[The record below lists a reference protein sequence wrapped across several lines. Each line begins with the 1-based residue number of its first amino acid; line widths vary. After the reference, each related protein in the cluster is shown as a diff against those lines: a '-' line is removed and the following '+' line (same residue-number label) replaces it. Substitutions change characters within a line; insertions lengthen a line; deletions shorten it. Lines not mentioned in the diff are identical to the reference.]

1 MEDWDV
7 VVGALGFTVLLVTP
21 YIINKLIKFKLEI
34 ARINAETTIKAEEIR
49 AKNQLEIEMLL
60 RQEGRAR
67 KSDYDVDEDYYEFPD
82 RIKRRV

>member
-1 MEDWDV
+1 MEDWAPV
-7 VVGALGFTVLLVTP
+7 VSILGLAVLLVTP
-21 YIINKLIKFKLEI
+21 YIINKLIKFKLEL

-60 RQEGRAR
+60 RQEERAR
-67 KSDYDVDEDYYEFPD
+67 RNDYHVDEEYNESPD

>member
-67 KSDYDVDEDYYEFPD
+67 KSDYDVDEDYYESPD